1 MQPGKRVGIRVKIT
15 MAFAIVFILLG
26 TFFNVFAYRQI
37 RSMLKSDSDRYL
49 TGIATSLLAK
59 TETAPVIIPLPDSGN
74 YIRVLYNNGTNSH
87 LLFQSPGFPANIR
100 TPVNEGVLDTLQ
112 VRLVYLR
119 NDNEDNPASLVLAV
133 NNGPLEANFALLRR
147 LLFAGS
153 LFSAIVASV
162 VAYLLSG
169 TLLQPV
175 QRIIRAAR
183 NINAQQLHEQIP
195 VTRTGDEME
204 ELTETIN
211 SMLLRIEEGL
221 KQQQAFF
228 ASASHELKTPLA
240 VIRMELESQLYRMS
254 HPGNVQQLI
263 VSQLDEVKRLE
274 KTVQEFLLVSQLK
287 AGGLQLLFTEFDVS
301 DLVIKIFDQ
310 LKPLIKAKKLSVAVD
325 FEENSDSG
333 FMFVGDADRFKLVV
347 INLLENVIKYGESGT
362 NVAFRLTINNKNV
375 NITLVNKTSVESM
388 EAKNISDAFVQ
399 ASMNSA
405 GAGIGL
411 WLCRQIISLHHGSI
425 KFTSANHLFTVH
437 VELPVRQSLA

>member
-1 MQPGKRVGIRVKIT
+1 
-15 MAFAIVFILLG
+15 
-26 TFFNVFAYRQI
+26 
-37 RSMLKSDSDRYL
+37 
-49 TGIATSLLAK
+49 
-59 TETAPVIIPLPDSGN
+59 
-74 YIRVLYNNGTNSH
+74 
-87 LLFQSPGFPANIR
+87 
-100 TPVNEGVLDTLQ
+100 

-240 VIRMELESQLYRMS
+240 VIRMELESQLYRMP

-263 VSQLDEVKRLE
+263 ISQLDEVKRLE

-310 LKPLIKAKKLSVAVD
+310 LKPLFDAKHLKTSVEFTEAEDDGFIIKAD
-325 FEENSDSG
+325 EE
-333 FMFVGDADRFKLVV
+333 RLRLVM
-347 INLLENVIKYGESGT
+347 INLLENAIKYSSAGTTILLKINVTSESLSVSLT
-362 NVAFRLTINNKNV
+362 NSTIAPSIDTRD
-375 NITLVNKTSVESM
+375 ITQ
-388 EAKNISDAFVQ
+388 AFVQ
-399 ASMNSA
+399 TSSA
-405 GAGIGL
+405 KTGAGIGL
-411 WLCRQIISLHHGSI
+411 WLCLQIISLHHGSI
-425 KFTSANHLFTVH
+425 KFTSENHQFNVY
-437 VELPVRQSLA
+437 VELPVRK

>member
-15 MAFAIVFILLG
+15 VAFAIVFILLG

-74 YIRVLYNNGTNSH
+74 YIRVLYNNGTNSR

-100 TPVNEGVLDTLQ
+100 TPVNAGVSDTLQ

-240 VIRMELESQLYRMS
+240 VIRMELESQLYRMP

-263 VSQLDEVKRLE
+263 ISQLDEVKRLE

-310 LKPLIKAKKLSVAVD
+310 LKPLFDAKHLKTSVEFTEAEDDGFIIKAD
-325 FEENSDSG
+325 EE
-333 FMFVGDADRFKLVV
+333 RLRLVM
-347 INLLENVIKYGESGT
+347 INLLENAIKYSSAGTTILLKINVTSESLSVSLT
-362 NVAFRLTINNKNV
+362 NSTIAPSIDTRD
-375 NITLVNKTSVESM
+375 ITQ
-388 EAKNISDAFVQ
+388 AFVQ
-399 ASMNSA
+399 TSSA
-405 GAGIGL
+405 KTGAGIGL
-411 WLCRQIISLHHGSI
+411 WLCLQIISLHHGSI
-425 KFTSANHLFTVH
+425 KFTSENHQFNVY
-437 VELPVRQSLA
+437 VELPVRK